1 MWKGGFSDFG
11 LHTFF
16 CEDLIPSSV
25 ILFDILWFF
34 SSCREWTGDLKKLP
48 NIKLRK
54 VSNKGLDTKNEEK
67 EENRD
72 ADDHNEDDE
81 DDNELDD
88 MVLMSDWNRDWL
100 NIQGN
105 WLCWNVLLL
114 LDCPEDGAPILLV
127 FPRVA
132 YGIAMVLSDFT
143 QPAKGST
150 FIVYCTNKYASYGT
164 WILNFSSNQE

>member
-1 MWKGGFSDFG
+1 MKRRLFKFRIA
-11 LHTFF
+11 HIF

-67 EENRD
+67 EENHG
-72 ADDHNEDDE
+72 ADYHNEDDL
-81 DDNELDD
+81 DGNELDD
-88 MVLMSDWNRDWL
+88 MALMSDWNWDWL

-105 WLCWNVLLL
+105 WVCWNVLKCAANPWLSRRWCL
-114 LDCPEDGAPILLV
+114 NFTDVALYCDGAQWLHPSLWRVLHSV
-127 FPRVA
+127 F
-132 YGIAMVLSDFT
+132 IAQTNMHHMV
-143 QPAKGST
+143 PE
-150 FIVYCTNKYASYGT
+150 Y
-164 WILNFSSNQE
+164 